1 LSHHGGQ
8 WALES
13 KGNAVRLSITARL
26 RKAELPTR
34 CIAAA
39 LLMLLAGGIEQA
51 WSQPAREGA
60 PETCRVGI
68 NIEELYDLDLARDTF
83 GAVLWLWSLCPS
95 AQSAPLATIA
105 LPSGS
110 NLDLGELHSSWVEQ
124 AGYYQYRRIQGL
136 FRHDWDMRHYPFDRQ
151 RLVIPIDD
159 TDLGSS
165 VVVFEP
171 DIASSFLSA
180 PIRTKLEEWDVSDPS
195 LEASVIEPPSTYGLP
210 DAQRVGYARIEA
222 TVVLERTQLL
232 TFVKLTA
239 GVFAAALIG
248 LLSLFLDP
256 RDRGTFGSRLG
267 VLAGALFGVLLS
279 MRAADAFIGDA
290 GRLTL
295 VSKIH
300 LVALALI
307 MATASI
313 ALLEQRHV
321 DRGQRV
327 IRYPDWPL
335 VAATAGLYVLINLV
349 LVTSAAWH

>member
-1 LSHHGGQ
+1 MP
-8 WALES
+8 ES
-13 KGNAVRLSITARL
+13 RRQSCWSEPSFSPSSNS
-26 RKAELPTR
+26 LP
-34 CIAAA
+34 
-39 LLMLLAGGIEQA
+39 
-51 WSQPAREGA
+51 
-60 PETCRVGI
+60 
-68 NIEELYDLDLARDTF
+68 
-83 GAVLWLWSLCPS
+83 
-95 AQSAPLATIA
+95 
-105 LPSGS
+105 
-110 NLDLGELHSSWVEQ
+110 
-124 AGYYQYRRIQGL
+124 
-136 FRHDWDMRHYPFDRQ
+136 
-151 RLVIPIDD
+151 
-159 TDLGSS
+159 
-165 VVVFEP
+165 
-171 DIASSFLSA
+171 AS
-180 PIRTKLEEWDVSDPS
+180 
-195 LEASVIEPPSTYGLP
+195 
-210 DAQRVGYARIEA
+210 
-222 TVVLERTQLL
+222 
-232 TFVKLTA
+232 
-239 GVFAAALIG
+239 AALIG

-267 VLAGALFGVLLS
+267 VLAGALFGILLS